1 MKKYLSLTALLVLAL
16 FMMVSCATKALSE
29 PVVVE
34 EAKTLDSSV
43 KDIQKYGNLVL
54 SITKSDMGSIG
65 AEYGDVFTVD
75 LGDQV
80 LEAPY

>member
-29 PVVVE
+29 PVVVV

-43 KDIQKYGNLVL
+43 
-54 SITKSDMGSIG
+54 
-65 AEYGDVFTVD
+65 
-75 LGDQV
+75 
-80 LEAPY
+80 

>member
-43 KDIQKYGNLVL
+43 KDIQKYYNTLLYSFYNIYGERVKSMLVSFDFDNNLCTET
-54 SITKSDMGSIG
+54 S
-65 AEYGDVFTVD
+65 
-75 LGDQV
+75 
-80 LEAPY
+80 